1 MQDEFELLLRGIEAV
16 PNNEDALTELAQ
28 AYAYVFPDE
37 QVLEQVAKVGPL
49 VEMGAGTGYWANRLL
64 ALGSDVIA
72 YDQAPPNGE
81 ESNRYHH
88 ATHMW
93 SNVLLGDQTFLL
105 AHPDRALFL
114 CWPPL
119 FSSLGDSLS
128 FYEGDTVAL
137 IGDGGQRTA
146 RVTGLDDL
154 FQLEVLTPAHA
165 LMPTPE
171 APATLSI
178 WKRR

>member
-1 MQDEFELLLRGIEAV
+1 MQDQFELLLRDIEAA
-16 PNNEDALTELAQ
+16 PNNEGALTELAQ
-28 AYAYVFPDE
+28 AYAYVFPGA
-37 QVLEQVAKVGPL
+37 QVLEQVARLGPL
-49 VEMGAGTGYWANRLL
+49 VEMGAGTGYWANKLQ

-81 ESNRYHH
+81 GNNRYHNG
-88 ATHMW
+88 THMW
-93 SNVLLGDQTFLL
+93 ANVLLGDQTFLL
-105 AHPDRALFL
+105 AHPGRALFL

-137 IGDGGQRTA
+137 IGDGGRRTA
-146 RVTGLDDL
+146 RLHGLDDWFRL
-154 FQLEVLTPAHA
+154 AILAPAHA
-165 LMPTPE
+165 LEPMPD